1 MADTMTV
8 PADGSPAPAP
18 PETRAPGTA
27 SSLRR
32 SRRRRLRVYTLFALF
47 TFPNLLIMGL
57 FAYWP
62 AVGNVYLSFTRWDMV
77 APTPT
82 FIGLQNYAL
91 LLTDPS
97 FGQVMRVTV
106 AWVIVS
112 VGFAV
117 IAGVAMAYL
126 LNLKIRGRRIVST
139 IAFSPYV
146 MPGVAVAAVWLFIF
160 DPHYGLSRYLFG
172 LLGTDS
178 PGWTAS
184 TKWALPALII
194 VALWKSIG
202 FNALVYLAAM
212 QTLPGDVYE
221 AAVLDGASR
230 WRMFRS
236 ITWPLLSPTT
246 SFVMITSTIASFQA
260 FDLIAIMTAGGP
272 GNATTTLS
280 WFIYY
285 QGFQAGS
292 AGLAAAGGVI
302 MFIILMA
309 LTAIQMRFVDRRA
322 HYQ

>member
-1 MADTMTV
+1 MAEASVIPTDRRT
-8 PADGSPAPAP
+8 AP
-18 PETRAPGTA
+18 PPVA
-27 SSLRR
+27 R
-32 SRRRRLRVYTLFALF
+32 SDAARPSRPRSRRRLRVYTLFALF
-47 TFPNLLIMGL
+47 TFPNLLIMAV

-62 AVGNVYLSFTRWDMV
+62 AIGNLYLSFTQWDMV

-82 FIGLQNYAL
+82 FIALGNYRE
-91 LLTDPS
+91 LLTDPA
-97 FGQVMRVTV
+97 FGRVMTVTV
-106 AWVIVS
+106 IWVVVS
-112 VGFAV
+112 VV
-117 IAGVAMAYL
+117 ISVGGGVGLAYL
-126 LNLKIRGRRIVST
+126 LNLRIRGRRIVSA

-160 DPHYGLSRYLFG
+160 DPHYGLSRWLFSLVG
-172 LLGTDS
+172 ADS

-184 TKWALPALII
+184 TRWALPALII

-212 QTLPGDVYE
+212 QTLPKDVYE
-221 AAVLDGASR
+221 AAALDGAGR
-230 WRMFRS
+230 WRMFGQL
-236 ITWPLLSPTT
+236 TWPLLSPTT
-246 SFVMITSTIASFQA
+246 SFIMITSTIASFQA
-260 FDLIAIMTAGGP
+260 FDLIAIMTGGGP

-302 MFIILMA
+302 MFVILMA
-309 LTAIQMRFVDRRA
+309 LTAVQMRFVERRA